1 MNKNYTDPLLE
12 EYDDEDINIDFI
24 GIGIKILK
32 KWKPICA
39 IGIICGIIG
48 IVMALRTTT
57 MWTVT
62 ATLAPESQRNSSN
75 INTIASRLGIGGL
88 AGNST
93 SDALNMSFFPQICK
107 SIPFLTSLF
116 DVEVHPN
123 VLDAEGNPTKTVT
136 VFDHM
141 TGKDKPMTKKQIRK
155 IEKAKAEGTYV
166 EPDNSKLDIAFLTG
180 AQSLAVSKLSSS
192 ISASFDSKNGFTKV
206 NVTMDD
212 PRIATE
218 LTDTVLTRLQE
229 YVIAYRTKKAQAD
242 LDYYTKMAD
251 EAYEKMV
258 AAQAAYAASIDYNR
272 NAILQ
277 SVATQKERL
286 RNEAS
291 LAADIYSQMA
301 QQRELAKARIQ
312 EDKPVYAVV
321 QPASQPSHP
330 TTSRKKIVIMWGLLG
345 GFLACAWFGV
355 GLDIVRFLIGSV
367 KERWNEDEEESKE
380 A

>member
-1 MNKNYTDPLLE
+1 MDSNYTDPLLE
-12 EYDDEDINIDFI
+12 EYEDDEINIDFI

-39 IGIICGIIG
+39 IGMICGIIG
-48 IVMALRTTT
+48 VVSALRTTT

-62 ATLAPESQRNSSN
+62 ATLAPEYQRNNGN
-75 INTIASRLGIGGL
+75 ISTIASRLGIGSIG
-88 AGNST
+88 GST
-93 SDALNMSFFPQICK
+93 SADAVNMSYFPQICK
-107 SIPFLTSLF
+107 STPFLVSLF

-123 VLDAEGNPTKTVT
+123 VLDANGNPTKTVT

-141 TGKDKPMTKKQIRK
+141 IEKDKPLTRKQEKK

-166 EPDNSKLDIAFLTG
+166 EPDNSNLDIAFLNPYQ
-180 AQSLAVSKLSSS
+180 AAAVAKLSKS
-192 ISASFDSKNGFTKV
+192 ISSTFDSKNGFTKV

-229 YVIAYRTKKAQAD
+229 YVISYRTKKAQTD

-251 EAYEKMV
+251 EAHEKMV
-258 AAQAAYAASIDYNR
+258 AAQAAYAACVDYNR
-272 NAILQ
+272 SAILQ
-277 SVATQKERL
+277 SVASQRERL

-291 LAADIYSQMA
+291 IASDIYSQMA
-301 QQRELAKARIQ
+301 QQRELARARIQ
-312 EDKPVYAVV
+312 EEKPVYAVV
-321 QPASQPSHP
+321 QPASQPKSP
-330 TTSRKKIVIMWGLLG
+330 VTNRKKIVLLWGILG
-345 GFLACAWFGV
+345 GLLACAWYGV
-355 GLDIVRFLIGSV
+355 GLDIVKFIFRTI
-367 KERWNEDEEESKE
+367 KERWNEDEEEKVE